1 MTNAIVIELYQLIVK
16 NNYSWKLLRD
26 ILLKISTFKKGMDE
40 KVLCKEVKTIF
51 HTNSTLTAKNKT
63 DDLKT
68 FENTNFT
75 FLDSPIFIANNIGVW

>member
-1 MTNAIVIELYQLIVK
+1 
-16 NNYSWKLLRD
+16 
-26 ILLKISTFKKGMDE
+26 MDE

-75 FLDSPIFIANNIGVW
+75 FLDSSIFIANNIGVW